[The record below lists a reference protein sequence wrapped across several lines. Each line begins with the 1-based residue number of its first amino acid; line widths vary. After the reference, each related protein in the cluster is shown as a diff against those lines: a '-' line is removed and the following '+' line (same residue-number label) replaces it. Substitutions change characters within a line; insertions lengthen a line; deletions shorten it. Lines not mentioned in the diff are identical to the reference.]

1 MLYQKQI
8 IYGSIPSKSNSYKI
22 VSLCGHGTLAKQK
35 VLKEYEQNFYK
46 QCSLRDKKI
55 GGFFKIDVDVYFG
68 NNRKDLDGSFK
79 ILLDCL
85 QSCTAI
91 INARQCVEIH
101 ARKLIDKI
109 NPRVEFVIEEVEL

>member
-1 MLYQKQI
+1 MRSWYTCKTK
-8 IYGSIPSKSNSYKI
+8 SIER
-22 VSLCGHGTLAKQK
+22 VRTEL
-35 VLKEYEQNFYK
+35 YK

-85 QSCTAI
+85 QSCKAI
-91 INARQCVEIH
+91 INDRQCVEIH